1 MSQFNVLHEVIL
13 IIVHA
18 LLSLPWQLLFTGCSL
33 HLQVQT
39 NKVWW
44 LHWRGGSSGSP
55 RLLLPWYKAW
65 HQPST
70 APLTGLSAGQVW
82 YTMWVKEIC
91 LENLWDKLIIMILQI
106 LQHCQKD
113 CILLFLFIFFDK
125 EVICLQLYTVKQN
138 KNIYIMHT
146 EIFVNLN
153 SIYEKKIF
161 YSNKQFYYFRDRIFM
176 TIFYNRKLFLIYFY
190 LQF

>member
-1 MSQFNVLHEVIL
+1 
-13 IIVHA
+13 
-18 LLSLPWQLLFTGCSL
+18 
-33 HLQVQT
+33 
-39 NKVWW
+39 
-44 LHWRGGSSGSP
+44 
-55 RLLLPWYKAW
+55 
-65 HQPST
+65 
-70 APLTGLSAGQVW
+70 
-82 YTMWVKEIC
+82 
-91 LENLWDKLIIMILQI
+91 MILQI